1 MTNLQHYRKSRGI
14 SQSELARQAG
24 VSVRTL
30 QDYEQGRKNINL
42 AAAITVQKLAEALDC
57 ASWELLEDEQ

>member
-14 SQSELARQAG
+14 SQSELARQTG
-24 VSVRTL
+24 VNVRTL

-57 ASWELLEDEQ
+57 ASWELLEDE

>member
-14 SQSELARQAG
+14 SQSELARQAD
-24 VSVRTL
+24 VNVRTL

-57 ASWELLEDEQ
+57 ASWELLEDE

>member
-14 SQSELARQAG
+14 SQSELARQVG
-24 VSVRTL
+24 VNVRTL

-57 ASWELLEDEQ
+57 ASWELLEDE

>member
-24 VSVRTL
+24 VNVRTL
-30 QDYEQGRKNINL
+30 EDNEQGRKNINL

-57 ASWELLEDEQ
+57 ASWELLEDE